1 MQKQNF
7 FNKIPISRLAW
18 TALIVNIAVILQG
31 AIVRVTGSGAGC
43 GRHWPSCQGEIIP
56 LNPRIDTIIEFS
68 HRSLSLI
75 VILLAIWIAIRVAQT
90 RKINRGLFIFGS
102 LSLLHIIIE
111 ALLGATTV
119 LFELTGETVSTARGV
134 IVATHMVNSLWL
146 VGMLTLTVVYATA
159 KKTPWPL
166 KLSKQ
171 GPLATV
177 LIVSIVS
184 MLLLMFTGGIAAM
197 GNTMF
202 PTESLAEGL
211 RADFDPSSNILIR
224 LRLLHPLIA
233 ISIGIYLFIS
243 LGLSRWLK
251 PVEEARK
258 FARALLSVYFIE
270 LIIGTFNMAL
280 LAPAVVQVIHL
291 AFAVLS
297 FALLMTVSVYTLA
310 APKTNV
316 HEVGYLGKVQSE
328 T

>member
-7 FNKIPISRLAW
+7 FSRVPISILAW
-18 TALIVNIAVILQG
+18 TALIINTVVILQG

-56 LNPRIDTIIEFS
+56 LNPRIDTMIEFS
-68 HRSLSLI
+68 HRSLSLM
-75 VILLAIWIAIRVAQT
+75 VILLAIWIVVRVAQT

-102 LSLLHIIIE
+102 LSLVHIVIE
-111 ALLGATTV
+111 ALLGASTV

-134 IVATHMVNSLWL
+134 MVATHMVNSLWL

-159 KKTPWPL
+159 KKPLWPL
-166 KLSKQ
+166 KMSKQ
-171 GPLATV
+171 GPLATI
-177 LIVSIVS
+177 LIVSVVS
-184 MLLLMFTGGIAAM
+184 MLVLMFTGGIAAM

-202 PTESLAEGL
+202 PTESLAQGL
-211 RADFDPSSNILIR
+211 RADFDPNSNILIR

-243 LGLSRWLK
+243 LGLSRWIK
-251 PVEEARK
+251 PVEEASR
-258 FARALLSVYFIE
+258 FARALFSIYFIE
-270 LIIGTFNMAL
+270 LVIGTFNMVL

-297 FALLMTVSVYTLA
+297 FALLMALSVYTLA

-316 HEVGYLGKVQSE
+316 NELGHLGKVQSE
-328 T
+328 I